1 MGDPPSSSEPKKP
14 ENSNQLFEFSG
25 FSCYGA
31 AMLHLPRPRELD
43 ALRAKLRRSPIT
55 ALLGPRQCGKTT
67 LAQSL
72 KAEHVFDL
80 EDPRSLARLDEPQ
93 TALEGLNGTVV
104 IDEVQR
110 KPDLFPLLRV
120 LADRQPTARY
130 LLLGSASPD
139 LVKEIS
145 ESLAGRVA
153 YHDLGPLAVDETGT
167 REWRKLWLRGG
178 FPRSYLSDDDAASA
192 LWREDFVRSHLERDI
207 PALGI
212 SVPAETLRR
221 FWMMVSHYHGQT
233 LNLSE
238 LGRSFGVSDHTVR
251 RYLEILSGTFMVRLL
266 PPWHANVGKRLVKAP
281 RLYIRDS
288 GLFHAL
294 HTVATS
300 VQLES
305 HPKLGASWEGFA
317 LEQAVRLV
325 GVTHPYFW
333 RTHSG
338 AELDLVW
345 QAHGA
350 LWGMEFKYQDAPRMT
365 KSIRAV
371 LHDLPLQHL
380 WIVYP
385 GPDRYRLD
393 NSVSVLPVAEISNI
407 VTGTVT

>member
-1 MGDPPSSSEPKKP
+1 MR
-14 ENSNQLFEFSG
+14 
-25 FSCYGA
+25 
-31 AMLHLPRPRELD
+31 HLPRPRELE
-43 ALRAKLRRSPIT
+43 AVRARLRRAPVT

-72 KAEHVFDL
+72 EAEHLFDL
-80 EDPRSLARLDEPQ
+80 EDPRSLVRLDEPQ
-93 TALEGLNGTVV
+93 TALEGLTGTVV

-110 KPDLFPLLRV
+110 KPELFPLLRV
-120 LADRQPTARY
+120 LADRQQATRY

-139 LVKEIS
+139 LVKEVS

-153 YHDLGPLAVDETGT
+153 YHDLGPLAVDETGVH
-167 REWRKLWLRGG
+167 EWRRLWLRGG
-178 FPRSYLSDDDAASA
+178 FPRSYLADDDTASD
-192 LWREDFVRSHLERDI
+192 LWREDFIRSYLERDV

-212 SVPAETLRR
+212 SIPAETLRR
-221 FWMMVSHYHGQT
+221 FWVMVSHYHGQV

-251 RYLEILSGTFMVRLL
+251 RYLEILSGTFMIRLL

-281 RLYIRDS
+281 KLYIRDS

-294 HTVATS
+294 HTIATPL
-300 VQLES
+300 QLES

-317 LEQAVRLV
+317 MEQAIRLT
-325 GVTHPYFW
+325 GVAHPHFW
-333 RTHSG
+333 RTHTG

-350 LWGMEFKYQDAPRMT
+350 LWGMEFKYQDAPGMT
-365 KSIRAV
+365 RSIRAV
-371 LHDLPLQHL
+371 MRDLPLRHL

-385 GPDRYRLD
+385 GPDRYQLD
-393 NSVSVLPVAEISNI
+393 KAVSVLPVAEIPDI
-407 VTGTVT
+407 ATGPVT

>member
-1 MGDPPSSSEPKKP
+1 MI
-14 ENSNQLFEFSG
+14 
-25 FSCYGA
+25 
-31 AMLHLPRPRELD
+31 HLPRQRELE
-43 ALRAKLRRSPIT
+43 AVRAKLRRAPIT

-67 LAQSL
+67 LARSV
-72 KAEHVFDL
+72 KAEHFFDL

-93 TALEGLNGTVV
+93 TALEGLHGTVV

-110 KPDLFPLLRV
+110 RPELFPLLRV
-120 LADRQPTARY
+120 LADRQPATRY
-130 LLLGSASPD
+130 LLLGSAAPE
-139 LVKEIS
+139 LVKEVS

-153 YHDLGPLAVDETGT
+153 YHDLGPLTIDETGAG
-167 REWRKLWLRGG
+167 EWRKLWLRGG
-178 FPRSYLSDDDAASA
+178 FPRSYLSDGDTDSA
-192 LWREDFVRSHLERDI
+192 LWREDFIRSHLERDI

-212 SVPAETLRR
+212 SIPAETLRR
-221 FWMMVSHYHGQT
+221 FWVMVSHYHGQT

-251 RYLEILSGTFMVRLL
+251 RYLEILSGTFMIRLL

-281 RLYIRDS
+281 KLYVRDS

-294 HTVATS
+294 HTIATPL
-300 VQLES
+300 QLES

-317 LEQAVRLV
+317 MEQAIRLM
-325 GVTHPYFW
+325 GVPHPYFW
-333 RTHSG
+333 RTHTG

-365 KSIRAV
+365 RSIRAV
-371 LHDLPLQHL
+371 LRDLPLKHL

-393 NSVSVLPVAEISNI
+393 ETVSVLPVAEVSDVATSRIA
-407 VTGTVT
+407 

>member
-1 MGDPPSSSEPKKP
+1 MR
-14 ENSNQLFEFSG
+14 
-25 FSCYGA
+25 
-31 AMLHLPRPRELD
+31 HLPRPREL
-43 ALRAKLRRSPIT
+43 AAVRAGLRRAPVT

-67 LAQSL
+67 LARL
-72 KAEHVFDL
+72 LNAEHFFDL

-93 TALEGLNGTVV
+93 TALEGLIGTVV

-120 LADRQPTARY
+120 LVDREHATRY

-139 LVKEIS
+139 LVKEVS

-153 YHDLGPLAVDETGT
+153 YHDLGPLTIDETGAG
-167 REWRKLWLRGG
+167 EWRKLWLRGG
-178 FPRSYLSDDDAASA
+178 FPRSYLADDDAASS
-192 LWREDFVRSHLERDI
+192 LWREDFVRSYLERDV

-212 SVPAETLRR
+212 SIPSETLRR
-221 FWMMVSHYHGQT
+221 FWVMVSHYHGQV

-251 RYLEILSGTFMVRLL
+251 RYLEILSGTFMIRLL

-281 RLYIRDS
+281 KLYIRDS
-288 GLFHAL
+288 GLFHTL
-294 HTVATS
+294 HTIATP

-317 LEQAVRLV
+317 MEQAIRLM
-325 GVTHPYFW
+325 GVAHPHFW
-333 RTHSG
+333 RTHAG

-350 LWGMEFKYQDAPRMT
+350 LWGMEFKYQDAPSMT
-365 KSIRAV
+365 RSVRAV
-371 LHDLPLQHL
+371 RRDLPLGHL

-393 NSVSVLPVAEISNI
+393 EAVSVLPLAEIPDI
-407 VTGTVT
+407 AARPVT

>member
-1 MGDPPSSSEPKKP
+1 MH
-14 ENSNQLFEFSG
+14 
-25 FSCYGA
+25 
-31 AMLHLPRPRELD
+31 HLPRPRELE
-43 ALRAKLRRSPIT
+43 AVRAGLRRAPVT

-72 KAEHVFDL
+72 KAEHFFDL

-93 TALEGLNGTVV
+93 TALEGLTGTVV

-120 LADRQPTARY
+120 LADRQQSTRY

-139 LVKEIS
+139 LVKEVS

-153 YHDLGPLAVDETGT
+153 YHDLGPLAADETGV
-167 REWRKLWLRGG
+167 REWRKVWLRGG
-178 FPRSYLSDDDAASA
+178 FPRSYLADDDTASA
-192 LWREDFVRSHLERDI
+192 LWREDFIRSYLERDI

-212 SVPAETLRR
+212 SIPAETLRR
-221 FWMMVSHYHGQT
+221 FWVMVSHYHGQV

-251 RYLEILSGTFMVRLL
+251 RYLEILSGTFMIRLL

-281 RLYIRDS
+281 KLYIRDS

-294 HTVATS
+294 HTIATPL
-300 VQLES
+300 QLES

-317 LEQAVRLV
+317 MEQAIRLT
-325 GVTHPYFW
+325 GVAHPHFW
-333 RTHSG
+333 RTHTG

-365 KSIRAV
+365 RSIRAV
-371 LHDLPLQHL
+371 MRDLPLRHL

-393 NSVSVLPVAEISNI
+393 KAVTVLPVAEIPDI
-407 VTGTVT
+407 TTDPVT

>member
-1 MGDPPSSSEPKKP
+1 MH
-14 ENSNQLFEFSG
+14 
-25 FSCYGA
+25 
-31 AMLHLPRPRELD
+31 HLPRPRELE
-43 ALRAKLRRSPIT
+43 AVRAGLRRAPVT

-72 KAEHVFDL
+72 KAEHFFDL

-93 TALEGLNGTVV
+93 TALEGLTGTVV

-120 LADRQPTARY
+120 LADRQLATRY

-139 LVKEIS
+139 LVKEVS

-153 YHDLGPLAVDETGT
+153 YHDLGPLAVDETGV

-178 FPRSYLSDDDAASA
+178 FPRSYLADEDTASA
-192 LWREDFVRSHLERDI
+192 LWREDFIRSYLERDV

-212 SVPAETLRR
+212 SIPAETLRR
-221 FWMMVSHYHGQT
+221 FWVMVSHYHGQV

-251 RYLEILSGTFMVRLL
+251 RYLEILTGTFMIRLL

-281 RLYIRDS
+281 KLYIRDS

-294 HTVATS
+294 HTIATPL
-300 VQLES
+300 QLES

-317 LEQAVRLV
+317 MEQAIRLT
-325 GVTHPYFW
+325 GVAHPHFW
-333 RTHSG
+333 RTHTG

-350 LWGMEFKYQDAPRMT
+350 LWGMEFKYQDAPGMT
-365 KSIRAV
+365 RSIRAV
-371 LHDLPLQHL
+371 MRDLPLQHL

-385 GPDRYRLD
+385 GPDRYRID
-393 NSVSVLPVAEISNI
+393 KAVTVLPVAEIPDI
-407 VTGTVT
+407 ATGPVT

>member
-1 MGDPPSSSEPKKP
+1 MH
-14 ENSNQLFEFSG
+14 
-25 FSCYGA
+25 
-31 AMLHLPRPRELD
+31 HLPRPRELE
-43 ALRAKLRRSPIT
+43 AVRAGLRRAPIT

-72 KAEHVFDL
+72 KAEHFFDL

-93 TALEGLNGTVV
+93 TALEGLTGTVV

-120 LADRQPTARY
+120 LADRQQAVRY

-139 LVKEIS
+139 LVKEVS

-153 YHDLGPLAVDETGT
+153 YHDLGPLAVDETGV

-178 FPRSYLSDDDAASA
+178 FPRSYLADEDTASA
-192 LWREDFVRSHLERDI
+192 LWREDFIRSYLERDV

-212 SVPAETLRR
+212 SIPAETLRR
-221 FWMMVSHYHGQT
+221 FWVMVSHYHGQV

-251 RYLEILSGTFMVRLL
+251 RYLEILSGTFMIRLL

-281 RLYIRDS
+281 KLYIRDS

-294 HTVATS
+294 HTIATPR
-300 VQLES
+300 QLES

-317 LEQAVRLV
+317 MEQAIRLT
-325 GVTHPYFW
+325 GVAHPHFW
-333 RTHSG
+333 RTHTG

-365 KSIRAV
+365 RSIRAV
-371 LHDLPLQHL
+371 MRDLPLRHL

-393 NSVSVLPVAEISNI
+393 KAVTVLPVAEIPDI
-407 VTGTVT
+407 TTDPVT

>member
-1 MGDPPSSSEPKKP
+1 MR
-14 ENSNQLFEFSG
+14 
-25 FSCYGA
+25 
-31 AMLHLPRPRELD
+31 HLPRPRELE
-43 ALRAKLRRSPIT
+43 AVRARLRRAPVT

-72 KAEHVFDL
+72 EAEHFFDL
-80 EDPRSLARLDEPQ
+80 EDPRSLVRLDEPQ
-93 TALEGLNGTVV
+93 TALEGLTGTVV

-120 LADRQPTARY
+120 LADRQQATRY

-139 LVKEIS
+139 LVKEVS

-153 YHDLGPLAVDETGT
+153 HHDLGPLAVDETGV

-178 FPRSYLSDDDAASA
+178 FPRSYLADEDTASA
-192 LWREDFVRSHLERDI
+192 LWREDFIRSYLERDV

-212 SVPAETLRR
+212 SIPAETLRR
-221 FWMMVSHYHGQT
+221 FWVMVSHYHGQV

-251 RYLEILSGTFMVRLL
+251 RYLEILSGTFMMRLL

-281 RLYIRDS
+281 KLYIRDS

-294 HTVATS
+294 HTIATPL
-300 VQLES
+300 QLES

-317 LEQAVRLV
+317 MEQAIRLT
-325 GVTHPYFW
+325 GVAHPHFW
-333 RTHSG
+333 RTHTG

-350 LWGMEFKYQDAPRMT
+350 LWGMEFKYQDAPGMT
-365 KSIRAV
+365 RSIRAV
-371 LHDLPLQHL
+371 MRDLPLRHL

-393 NSVSVLPVAEISNI
+393 KAVTVLPVAEIPDI
-407 VTGTVT
+407 TTGPVT

>member
-1 MGDPPSSSEPKKP
+1 MR
-14 ENSNQLFEFSG
+14 
-25 FSCYGA
+25 Y
-31 AMLHLPRPRELD
+31 LPRPRELE
-43 ALRAKLRRSPIT
+43 AVRARLRRAPVT

-72 KAEHVFDL
+72 EAEHFFDL
-80 EDPRSLARLDEPQ
+80 EDPRSLVRLDEPQ
-93 TALEGLNGTVV
+93 TALEGLTGTVV

-120 LADRQPTARY
+120 LADRQQATRY

-139 LVKEIS
+139 LVKEVS

-153 YHDLGPLAVDETGT
+153 YHDLGPLAVDETGVH
-167 REWRKLWLRGG
+167 EWRKLWLRGG
-178 FPRSYLSDDDAASA
+178 FPRSYLADDDTASD
-192 LWREDFVRSHLERDI
+192 LWREDFIRSYLERDV

-212 SVPAETLRR
+212 SIPAETLRR
-221 FWMMVSHYHGQT
+221 FWVMVSHYHGQV

-251 RYLEILSGTFMVRLL
+251 RYLEILSGTFMIRLL

-281 RLYIRDS
+281 KLYIRDS

-294 HTVATS
+294 HTIATPL
-300 VQLES
+300 QLES

-317 LEQAVRLV
+317 MEQAIRLT
-325 GVTHPYFW
+325 GVAHPHFW
-333 RTHSG
+333 RTHTG

-350 LWGMEFKYQDAPRMT
+350 LWGMEFKYQDAPGMT
-365 KSIRAV
+365 RSVRAV
-371 LHDLPLQHL
+371 MRDLPLRHL

-385 GPDRYRLD
+385 GPERYQLD
-393 NSVSVLPVAEISNI
+393 KAVSVLPVADIHDI
-407 VTGTVT
+407 ATGSGI

>member
-1 MGDPPSSSEPKKP
+1 MKIRDS
-14 ENSNQLFEFSG
+14 NSKFQVS
-25 FSCYGA
+25 SCYLA
-31 AMLHLPRPRELD
+31 SMRYLPRPRELE
-43 ALRAKLRRSPIT
+43 AVRAKLRRAPIT

-67 LAQSL
+67 LARAL
-72 KAEHVFDL
+72 EAEHFFDL

-93 TALEGLNGTVV
+93 TALEGLTGTVV

-120 LADRQPTARY
+120 LADRQQATRY
-130 LLLGSASPD
+130 LLLGSASPE
-139 LVKEIS
+139 LVKEVS

-153 YHDLGPLAVDETGT
+153 YHDLGPLAVDETGA
-167 REWRKLWLRGG
+167 REWRQLWLRGG
-178 FPRSYLSDDDAASA
+178 FPRSYLSDGDTASA
-192 LWREDFVRSHLERDI
+192 LWREDFIRSHLERDI

-212 SVPAETLRR
+212 SIPAETLRR
-221 FWMMVSHYHGQT
+221 FWVMVSHYHGQT

-238 LGRSFGVSDHTVR
+238 LGRSFGVSDHTIR
-251 RYLEILSGTFMVRLL
+251 RYLEILSGTFMIRLL

-281 RLYIRDS
+281 KLYIRDS

-294 HTVATS
+294 HTIATP

-317 LEQAVRLV
+317 MEQAVRLMDV
-325 GVTHPYFW
+325 HHPYFW
-333 RTHSG
+333 RTHTG

-345 QAHGA
+345 QARGT

-365 KSIRAV
+365 RSIRAV
-371 LHDLPLQHL
+371 LGDLPLQHL

-385 GPDRYRLD
+385 GADRYQLD
-393 NSVSVLPVAEISNI
+393 KAVSVLPVAEIADI
-407 VTGTVT
+407 AEPYGI

>member
-1 MGDPPSSSEPKKP
+1 MR
-14 ENSNQLFEFSG
+14 
-25 FSCYGA
+25 Y
-31 AMLHLPRPRELD
+31 LPRPRELE
-43 ALRAKLRRSPIT
+43 AVRAGLRRAPVT

-72 KAEHVFDL
+72 KAEHFFDL
-80 EDPRSLARLDEPQ
+80 EDPRSLARLNEPQ
-93 TALEGLNGTVV
+93 TALEGLTGTVV

-120 LADRQPTARY
+120 LADRRQATRY
-130 LLLGSASPD
+130 LLLGSASPE
-139 LVKEIS
+139 LVKEVS

-153 YHDLGPLAVDETGT
+153 YHDLGPLAVDETGA
-167 REWRKLWLRGG
+167 REWRRLWLRGG
-178 FPRSYLSDDDAASA
+178 FPRSFLADDDAVSA
-192 LWREDFVRSHLERDI
+192 LWREDFIRSHLERDI

-212 SVPAETLRR
+212 SIPAETLRR
-221 FWMMVSHYHGQT
+221 FWVMVSHYHGQV

-251 RYLEILSGTFMVRLL
+251 RYLEILSGTFMIRLL

-281 RLYIRDS
+281 KLYVRDS

-294 HTVATS
+294 HAIATP
-300 VQLES
+300 VELES

-317 LEQAVRLV
+317 MEQAIRLM

-333 RTHSG
+333 RTHTG

-345 QAHGA
+345 QARGG
-350 LWGMEFKYQDAPRMT
+350 LWGMEFKYQDAPGMT
-365 KSIRAV
+365 RSVRAV
-371 LHDLPLQHL
+371 LRDLPLQHL

-393 NSVSVLPVAEISNI
+393 KAVSVLPVADIADVPLVPDGSASVIEE
-407 VTGTVT
+407 GEP

>member
-1 MGDPPSSSEPKKP
+1 MR
-14 ENSNQLFEFSG
+14 
-25 FSCYGA
+25 
-31 AMLHLPRPRELD
+31 HLPRPRELE
-43 ALRAKLRRSPIT
+43 AVRAGLRRAPVT

-72 KAEHVFDL
+72 EAEHFFDL
-80 EDPRSLARLDEPQ
+80 EDPRSLVRLDEPQ
-93 TALEGLNGTVV
+93 TALEGLTGTVV

-120 LADRQPTARY
+120 LADRQQATRY

-139 LVKEIS
+139 LVKEVS

-153 YHDLGPLAVDETGT
+153 YHDLGPLAVDETGV

-178 FPRSYLSDDDAASA
+178 FPRSYLADDDTASD
-192 LWREDFVRSHLERDI
+192 LWREDFIRSYLERDV

-212 SVPAETLRR
+212 SIPAETLRR
-221 FWMMVSHYHGQT
+221 FWVMVSHYHGQV

-251 RYLEILSGTFMVRLL
+251 RYLEILSGTFMIRLL

-281 RLYIRDS
+281 KLYIRDS

-294 HTVATS
+294 HTIATPL
-300 VQLES
+300 QLES

-317 LEQAVRLV
+317 MEQAIRLT
-325 GVTHPYFW
+325 GVAHPHFW
-333 RTHSG
+333 RTHTG

-350 LWGMEFKYQDAPRMT
+350 LWGMEFKYQDAPGMT
-365 KSIRAV
+365 RSIRAV
-371 LHDLPLQHL
+371 MRDLALRHL

-385 GPDRYRLD
+385 GPERYQLD
-393 NSVSVLPVAEISNI
+393 TAVTVLPVAEVPDIATGP
-407 VTGTVT
+407 VT

>member
-1 MGDPPSSSEPKKP
+1 MR
-14 ENSNQLFEFSG
+14 
-25 FSCYGA
+25 
-31 AMLHLPRPRELD
+31 HLPRPRELE
-43 ALRAKLRRSPIT
+43 AVRAGLRRAPVT

-67 LAQSL
+67 LARLL
-72 KAEHVFDL
+72 KAEHFFDL

-93 TALEGLNGTVV
+93 TALEGLTGTVV

-110 KPDLFPLLRV
+110 KAALFPLLRV
-120 LADRQPTARY
+120 LADRQQATRY

-139 LVKEIS
+139 RVKEVS

-153 YHDLGPLAVDETGT
+153 YHDLGPLTIDETGV
-167 REWRKLWLRGG
+167 REWRRLWFRGG
-178 FPRSYLSDDDAASA
+178 FPRSFLADDDTASA
-192 LWREDFVRSHLERDI
+192 LWREDFIRSHLERDV

-212 SVPAETLRR
+212 SIPAETLRR
-221 FWMMVSHYHGQT
+221 FWVMVSHYHGQV

-251 RYLEILSGTFMVRLL
+251 RYLDILSGTFMIRLL

-281 RLYIRDS
+281 KLYIRDS

-294 HTVATS
+294 HTIATP

-317 LEQAVRLV
+317 MEQAIRLM
-325 GVTHPYFW
+325 GVAHPHFW
-333 RTHSG
+333 RTHTG

-345 QAHGA
+345 QAQGA
-350 LWGMEFKYQDAPRMT
+350 LWGMEFKFRDAPGMT
-365 KSIRAV
+365 RSIRAV
-371 LHDLPLQHL
+371 LRDLPLQHL

-393 NSVSVLPVAEISNI
+393 KAVTVLPLAEIADTTTDS
-407 VTGTVT
+407 VA